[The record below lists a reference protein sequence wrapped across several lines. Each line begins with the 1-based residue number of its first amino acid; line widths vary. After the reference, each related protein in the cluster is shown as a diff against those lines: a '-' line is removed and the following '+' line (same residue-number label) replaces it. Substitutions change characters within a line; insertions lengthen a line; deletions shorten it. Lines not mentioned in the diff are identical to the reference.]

1 MTYQKI
7 TTISLIFLMSLQLF
21 AQTAPKADAN
31 KTTIS
36 PEVQEKALNL
46 LKGLSREAEQFSL
59 PFNRINARIIV
70 ADLLWN
76 TDEKTARSIFQNA
89 VADLNAM
96 LGQIPQETDEADDDY
111 YTERYKVIT
120 DVKSLRTDLLLALA
134 AHDPKLALDSFQF
147 LTVRNAEGN
156 SIFEEDQTFELEL
169 AAKITT
175 NDPKQA
181 YEIAKK
187 NLETGLGFNL
197 FSTLENLYGKDAEL
211 GAKLAQ
217 DILSKIKTKDATSA
231 PVYASNM
238 ASNTNMAVATTTTAG
253 VPVINTWEIQSFF
266 ETIQKLNRRAV
277 KDKKPL
283 LLSENEVKELVD
295 VMAQRFIKQ
304 EYLSSYEVSKIMPEL
319 TKYFPAQ
326 ATAIR
331 RKLGQQES
339 ATLNNLVKTQV
350 FQNETEDKSADE
362 IILII
367 EKKPA
372 AEREDLYYQAA
383 EKAFNNG
390 NVEEAKKF
398 YGKIKTKREYDYL
411 DKSIDSALPLVLAEK
426 GDLREVRQALA
437 KLKTPEEK
445 IEVLATLA
453 KSVAQNGD
461 KKTAAALVNEARS
474 IYSGKMKNRKNLNAV
489 LSMAQA
495 YAVFEPEQGFGFLET
510 NVSFFNELINAAI
523 MLDEFNDYGSVENDE
538 VRLDSIRSESYRNL
552 PKGVELIKNLS
563 AADFDRTVNLADR
576 FARPEAR
583 FYARFRIVE
592 ALLNPSAEENEKA
605 YIKTLESEEYEH

>member
-238 ASNTNMAVATTTTAG
+238 ASNTNMTVATTTTAG